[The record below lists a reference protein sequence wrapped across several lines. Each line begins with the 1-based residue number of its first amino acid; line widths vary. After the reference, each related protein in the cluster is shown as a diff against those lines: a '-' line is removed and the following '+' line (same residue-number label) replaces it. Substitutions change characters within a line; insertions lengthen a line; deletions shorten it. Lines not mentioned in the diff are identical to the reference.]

1 MVASGEGLLWC
12 VFFFNDTATT
22 EIYTLSLHDALPI
35 LLFIIGFLVVV
46 GSVIGGYSIH
56 GDMSVLWQPIEF
68 VIIFGGAIGAFLITN
83 SKTVVMG
90 VLKNLSRVLTG
101 P

>member
-1 MVASGEGLLWC
+1 M
-12 VFFFNDTATT
+12 
-22 EIYTLSLHDALPI
+22 
-35 LLFIIGFLVVV
+35 LFIIGFLVVV

-56 GDMSVLWQPIEF
+56 GDMSFLWQPIEF
-68 VIIFGGAIGAFLITN
+68 VIIFGGTFGAFLITN

-101 P
+101 PKYNKPPLPR